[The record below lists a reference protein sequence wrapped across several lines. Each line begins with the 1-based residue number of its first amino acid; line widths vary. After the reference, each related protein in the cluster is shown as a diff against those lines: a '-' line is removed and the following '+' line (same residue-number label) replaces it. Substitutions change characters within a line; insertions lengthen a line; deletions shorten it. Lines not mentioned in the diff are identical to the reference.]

1 MKKVKVI
8 VYRFSLLDS
17 DDPDL
22 IAAEPM
28 LNWEKSEKGQWVMNN
43 SIDKPTWFRLL
54 DPNIFGFEYLIQATF
69 TPKNYTYW
77 KLKYE

>member
-1 MKKVKVI
+1 MKNVKVI
-8 VYRFSLLDS
+8 VYRFSLLDI

-28 LNWEKSEKGQWVMNN
+28 LNWEKSEQGQWVMNN
-43 SIDKPTWFRLL
+43 SIEKPTWHRLM

-69 TPKNYTYW
+69 TPENYTYW
-77 KLKYE
+77 KLKYD